1 MSTKTQPQPL
11 ALRWADKHGIAIDH
25 LWDGR
30 WSYAILRNCTITGGG
45 LAYGRGGDLDRALA
59 SLWMAIEDQEI
70 RYVRDG
76 AIYTYTV
83 NPEEL

>member
-11 ALRWADKHGIAIDH
+11 ALRWADKHGLAIDY

-30 WSYAILRNCTITGGG
+30 WSYAILRNCTVSGGG
-45 LAYGRGGDLDRALA
+45 LAFGRGRNSGSAMQ
-59 SLWMAIEDQEI
+59 SLWQMIEDQEI
-70 RYVRDG
+70 RYIRDG
-76 AIYTYTV
+76 AIYTYIV

>member
-11 ALRWADKHGIAIDH
+11 ALRWADKHGLAIDY

-30 WSYAILRNCTITGGG
+30 WSYASLRNCTITGGG
-45 LAYGRGGDLDRALA
+45 LAYGRGRDSERAICE
-59 SLWMAIEDQEI
+59 LWDAIEDQEI
-70 RYVRDG
+70 RYIRYG
-76 AIYTYTV
+76 AIYTYNV